1 MSAGAAA
8 CATPI
13 AWEDLVA
20 YWADE
25 LDTEAVDRVDEHMM
39 GCATCSAESA
49 RVSAVT
55 SALRAM
61 IPPMIDHA
69 RLESIRAAGHVVR
82 DNVIAPDVRR
92 PAIFEA
98 TTDILLHRLQ
108 IDLSRATQVEVRV
121 SVEESGATLLI
132 EPSAPFDRDSGEIL
146 IACQRHFAN
155 FPRNIVF
162 EVHAHQAQGPAT
174 VARFPVPH
182 VFERRAGE

>member
-1 MSAGAAA
+1 MSVERAP
-8 CATPI
+8 CATPV
-13 AWEDLVA
+13 AWDDLVA

-25 LDTEAVDRVDEHMM
+25 LDAEAVDRVDEHVM

-69 RLESIRAAGHVVR
+69 RLESIRAAGHVIR

-92 PAIFEA
+92 PAIFDA
-98 TTDILLHRLQ
+98 STDILLHRLQ
-108 IDLSRATQVEVRV
+108 MDLSRATRVEVRV
-121 SVEESGATLLI
+121 SVEESGATLLV
-132 EPSAPFDRDSGEIL
+132 EPSAPFDRGSGEVL

-155 FPRNIVF
+155 FPPNIVI
-162 EVHAHQAQGPAT
+162 EVHAHEAHGPVK
-174 VARFPVPH
+174 VARYPVPH